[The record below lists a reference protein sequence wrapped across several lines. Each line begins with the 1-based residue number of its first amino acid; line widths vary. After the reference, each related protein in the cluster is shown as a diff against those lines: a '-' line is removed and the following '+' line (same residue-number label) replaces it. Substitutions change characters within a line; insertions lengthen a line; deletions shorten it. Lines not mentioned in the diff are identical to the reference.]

1 MLGEFKGPFIIGQWI
16 HKRSKCFLELN
27 LKERVMFKYINKK
40 SLQVSA
46 IAVTAMVSGAEDSFA
61 AGGKTFSD
69 IGSNITGSISGLPGL
84 LSGVSYMLGILL
96 GVLGILKIKD
106 HVENPS
112 QTPLQHGAIRLMAGG
127 GLFALPIVYE
137 AMQTSVGSA
146 DELTIANLG
155 RVKFGVNAAE

>member
-1 MLGEFKGPFIIGQWI
+1 
-16 HKRSKCFLELN
+16 
-27 LKERVMFKYINKK
+27 MFKYINKK

-46 IAVTAMVSGAEDSFA
+46 LAIVAMMSGVEDSMA
-61 AGGKTFSD
+61 QVAGNQDFTT
-69 IGSNITGSISGLPGL
+69 IGQNITNSISGLPGL

-112 QTPLQHGAIRLMAGG
+112 QTPLQHGAIRLVAGG

-137 AMQTSVGSA
+137 AMQTSLGSSSGVTTPT
-146 DELTIANLG
+146 LNS
-155 RVKFGVNAAE
+155 VQFGVTP